1 MRITQKMQN
10 AINEQINAELYSSY
24 LYLAMSSYFE
34 EINLK
39 GMSHWMNIQAQ
50 EEIAHTMKFFNYIYD
65 RGGKVTLKA
74 IKAPP
79 NNWSSALEVFE
90 EAYNHECKV
99 SSLIH
104 DLVHMA
110 EKEKDYASS
119 SFLQWYVTEQI
130 EEEASALEIVDKLK
144 EIKNDKAGLFFIDS
158 ELSKRPAA
166 SANSI
171 EQTQ

>member
-1 MRITQKMQN
+1 MKITQKMQN
-10 AINEQINAELYSSY
+10 AINDQINAELYSSY
-24 LYLAMSSYFE
+24 LYLAMSAYFE
-34 EINLK
+34 EMNLK
-39 GMSHWMNIQAQ
+39 GMAHWMNIQAQ
-50 EEIAHTMKFFNYIYD
+50 EEIAHAMKFFNYVYD

-74 IKAPP
+74 IKAPSNKWP
-79 NNWSSALEVFE
+79 SPLNVFE
-90 EAYNHECKV
+90 ESYKHECKV

-104 DLVHMA
+104 NLVGMA

-158 ELSKRPAA
+158 ELAKRPAF
-166 SANSI
+166 SNPT